1 MDNLNFNIEIF
12 KDYRYNLTPEG
23 NYLCPIHDC
32 NSVLELAN
40 EQQFPN
46 DNQIKMFWSH
56 VQSAHSDEF
65 ENLLKQFSEKT
76 YIPKESKVSIP
87 FNFIS
92 FLVRAVYM
100 KMAIKDNKLDRISDS
115 INTSNGS
122 ITKILLKLM
131 SNSINDQKF
140 FQCISEEHHKLQQ
153 ELKEILNS
161 STTPVQQ
168 QPTTLGSL

>member
-23 NYLCPIHDC
+23 NYSCPIHDC

-76 YIPKESKVSIP
+76 YIPKESKRVSLSLSSKLTQIRSY
-87 FNFIS
+87 FRLNKHVEWNV
-92 FLVRAVYM
+92 FLKNIINY
-100 KMAIKDNKLDRISDS
+100 NK
-115 INTSNGS
+115 N
-122 ITKILLKLM
+122 
-131 SNSINDQKF
+131 
-140 FQCISEEHHKLQQ
+140 
-153 ELKEILNS
+153 
-161 STTPVQQ
+161 
-168 QPTTLGSL
+168 

>member
-1 MDNLNFNIEIF
+1 
-12 KDYRYNLTPEG
+12 
-23 NYLCPIHDC
+23 
-32 NSVLELAN
+32 
-40 EQQFPN
+40 
-46 DNQIKMFWSH
+46 
-56 VQSAHSDEF
+56 
-65 ENLLKQFSEKT
+65 
-76 YIPKESKVSIP
+76 
-87 FNFIS
+87 
-92 FLVRAVYM
+92 
-100 KMAIKDNKLDRISDS
+100 LDRISDS

>member
-23 NYLCPIHDC
+23 NYSCPIHDC

-76 YIPKESKVSIP
+76 YIPKES
-87 FNFIS
+87 
-92 FLVRAVYM
+92 
-100 KMAIKDNKLDRISDS
+100 KLDRISDS